1 MITINVYKFLCD
13 MAITSISGFPE
24 FLPEAQLF
32 FMKTLRSI
40 QDQFEHHGF
49 VCMETPLVERL
60 ETLTSKGNA
69 HEIYG
74 IRRLAAQEDDKTKL
88 ALRFDL
94 TVPLARYVAQH
105 QSKLVFPYRRY
116 HIAPVFRGERP
127 QKGRYRQFYQC
138 DIDVVDARSLT
149 LEYESEILYI
159 AYAVLQSL
167 GVTDVSIEVNNR
179 KLFSGLFETW
189 GVPQSQWN
197 EILRVLDKVEKISAE
212 MFWEALDGFGLS
224 HRERDIL
231 ASFKDQSHWTITD
244 LKTLDTSA
252 LYQQGIEELGEF
264 IDTACMFGVSREV
277 LKVTPLLARG
287 LAYYTGNLC
296 EIKWCSYPEL
306 GTICAGGRYD
316 NLVEGL
322 SRAQFPGFGVSI
334 GISRLIETLY
344 ALHCSHHT
352 PLKTPALVFVT
363 CADQESTQDA
373 WRVAQRLR
381 AEKIPTEL
389 ALMGGELKNQ
399 MRYAG
404 QKGIPYTVLR
414 SKVSG
419 MWEVRD
425 MHTGVQEQYFEDTIV
440 EGLKITA
447 CFRAPLDSIKT

>member
-1 MITINVYKFLCD
+1 MYTNLCD
-13 MAITSISGFPE
+13 MTITSISGFPE

-32 FMKTLRSI
+32 FMQTLRGI
-40 QDQFEHHGF
+40 QDQFERHGF
-49 VCMETPLVERL
+49 VCMETPLVERV

-74 IRRLAAQEDDKTKL
+74 LHRLAAQEEDKTKL

-105 QSKLVFPYRRY
+105 QGKLVFPYRRY

-138 DIDVVDARSLT
+138 DIDVVDARSLAPS
-149 LEYESEILYI
+149 YESEILYI

-179 KLFSGLFETW
+179 KLFSALFESW
-189 GVPQSQWN
+189 GVPQDQWN
-197 EILRVLDKVEKISAE
+197 EILRVLDKVEKISAQA
-212 MFWEALDGFGLS
+212 FWEALDAFQLP
-224 HRERDIL
+224 HHARDIL
-231 ASFKDQSHWTITD
+231 VAFKDQPHWTVAD
-244 LKTLDTSA
+244 LKILETRA
-252 LYQQGIEELGEF
+252 LYQQGIQELEHF
-264 IDTACMFGVSREV
+264 IDTACIFGVPREV
-277 LKVTPLLARG
+277 VKVTPLLARG
-287 LAYYTGNLC
+287 LTYYTGNLC
-296 EIKWCSYPEL
+296 EIKWCSHPEL

-322 SRAQFPGFGVSI
+322 SRSQFPGFGVSI

-344 ALHCSHHT
+344 ALHCSTHT

-363 CADQESTQDA
+363 HIAQDGIEEV

-381 AEKIPTEL
+381 AGKIPTEL
-389 ALMGGELKNQ
+389 ALMGISLKDQ

-404 QKGIPYTVLR
+404 NKGIPYTVLR
-414 SKVSG
+414 SNVSG

-425 MHTGVQEQYFEDTIV
+425 MHTGTQCSYAEDALVTEMIAR
-440 EGLKITA
+440 GLNY
-447 CFRAPLDSIKT
+447 S